1 MVEINEDKKNWRN
14 ENGFFVPELNG
25 NVITR
30 GRNRNN
36 MWKQKK
42 RRENIMN
49 CFFSSA

>member
-1 MVEINEDKKNWRN
+1 MKTKKIG
-14 ENGFFVPELNG
+14 EMKMDFFVSELNG